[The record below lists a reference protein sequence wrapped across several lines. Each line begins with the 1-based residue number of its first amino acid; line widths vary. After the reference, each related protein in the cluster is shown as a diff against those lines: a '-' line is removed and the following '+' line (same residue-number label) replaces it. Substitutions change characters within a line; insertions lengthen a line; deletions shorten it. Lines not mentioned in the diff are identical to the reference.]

1 MDEYEFIE
9 TKVILKVMDA
19 TGSKA
24 KKKKGMLMQLSADQS
39 KFA

>member
-1 MDEYEFIE
+1 MDEYELIE

-19 TGSKA
+19 TGSNA
-24 KKKKGMLMQLSADQS
+24 KKGMLIQLLADQS